1 MPNSINY
8 AVGSCANGL
17 SSNGVCYAPNGSVAQ
32 VQNGTNLVS
41 TYLYNTRFQP
51 CWMYATTGTALA
63 TNTSCTASESGTH
76 ATGTVT
82 ISGVEQKK
90 CSSSAPVRT
99 TSTSSPEAGCPIG
112 EGYIY
117 DSGDVS
123 ITVDGFGADAGYG
136 QGSTASSIATSLISQ
151 LNASNSPVTAT
162 GGTTITLTS
171 KATGT
176 SANYTLSTSV
186 SWDDGDFSS
195 PSFRATPSGST
206 LTGGSGFGSGNI
218 LDLQY
223 NFNLGSGDNG
233 DVIGITNNRDTTRT
247 QSFTYSALN
256 RITTAQ
262 TQGTSGSNCFGFQFT
277 DDTWAN
283 LTGTSILSGYTSCSL
298 TTPYAFSITV
308 NGNNQITTSG
318 FSYDASGNLM
328 NDGFNSYAYN
338 AESEI
343 KTAEGV
349 TYTYDGDGNRIE
361 KSNGKIYWYGAG
373 TEILDESDTSGNIT
387 NEYVFF
393 GGKRV
398 AMRVVSSGTIY
409 YYEGDMLGSARTMV
423 QAGQTAP
430 CFDADFLPYGQE
442 VDFTS
447 TCGSNY
453 RFEGKERDLETG
465 DDNFGARYYR
475 STLGR
480 WLSADWSSIPAPVP
494 YANLTNPQTLNLY
507 AMVSDNPETFA
518 DLDGHQCGN
527 VGSSDR
533 NSCPKS
539 VQTSSSATQG
549 EGFPAPQKPG
559 DGMPPQIN
567 NELAQQQSGYAETD
581 NITHTLTISQTT
593 TTQVVNQNG
602 TTTQTSVTTNASW
615 STAHGQEEAYLGATQ
630 TTSTTVFSAGMTSV
644 LSSSSSAQNIS
655 SAAAFKVLGAGSWQA
670 GSAYSS
676 PDRAAYF
683 VRAVGSDIRAHPLK
697 YAGIAAEAGLIAT
710 PVPEAYEGAKAI
722 GDVVLAGAHLVWD
735 LTH

>member
-1 MPNSINY
+1 
-8 AVGSCANGL
+8 
-17 SSNGVCYAPNGSVAQ
+17 

-63 TNTSCTASESGTH
+63 TNTSCTTSESGTH

-82 ISGVEQKK
+82 IRGAEQKK
-90 CSSSAPVRT
+90 CSTSAPVRT
-99 TSTSSPEAGCPIG
+99 TSTSTPLAGGCPIG

-123 ITVDGFGADAGYG
+123 ITVDGFVADAGYG
-136 QGSTASSIATSLISQ
+136 QGSTASSIANSLISQ

-176 SANYTLSTSV
+176 SANYALSTSV
-186 SWDDGDFSS
+186 SWDSGDFSS
-195 PSFRATPSGST
+195 PSFTATPSGST

-233 DVIGITNNRDTTRT
+233 NVIGITNNRDTTRT
-247 QSFTYSALN
+247 QSFTYGALN
-256 RITTAQ
+256 RIITAQ
-262 TQGTSGSNCFGFQFT
+262 TQGTTGSNCFGFQFT
-277 DDTWAN
+277 YDAFTN
-283 LTGTSILSGYTSCSL
+283 LTATSILSGYTSCSL

-308 NGNNQITTSG
+308 NNNNQITTSG

-338 AESEI
+338 AESEV
-343 KTAEGV
+343 KTAAGV
-349 TYTYDGDGNRIE
+349 TYTYDGDGNRIQ

-373 TEILDESDTSGNIT
+373 TEILDESDTSGSFT

-398 AMRVVSSGTIY
+398 AMRVISSGTIY

-423 QAGQTAP
+423 QAGQTTP

-442 VDFTS
+442 VDYTS
-447 TCGSNY
+447 TCGTNY

-475 STLGR
+475 SNLGR
-480 WLSADWSSIPAPVP
+480 WLSADWSAVPAPVP

-518 DLDGHQCGN
+518 DLDGHMCGTVEGSDT
-527 VGSSDR
+527 VGCTTGPLDLWTPGVPSEAQKTGDGTKPS
-533 NSCPKS
+533 
-539 VQTSSSATQG
+539 TTQQ
-549 EGFPAPQKPG
+549 AQAAQQANQAQPQKNPPVLYA
-559 DGMPPQIN
+559 DGYVVDKFSHGGPHIDRIDKNGKLVGRYDENGNPIEFKGKKPPRVPNSDKGRFQ
-567 NELAQQQSGYAETD
+567 
-581 NITHTLTISQTT
+581 
-593 TTQVVNQNG
+593 
-602 TTTQTSVTTNASW
+602 
-615 STAHGQEEAYLGATQ
+615 
-630 TTSTTVFSAGMTSV
+630 
-644 LSSSSSAQNIS
+644 
-655 SAAAFKVLGAGSWQA
+655 SAADKLREYRERQRRAKPQSAPAADTPNKNMQRITPFRWNPVFFPTPFGDPIPLG
-670 GSAYSS
+670 
-676 PDRAAYF
+676 P
-683 VRAVGSDIRAHPLK
+683 
-697 YAGIAAEAGLIAT
+697 
-710 PVPEAYEGAKAI
+710 
-722 GDVVLAGAHLVWD
+722 DVVPVGEPVLVPG
-735 LTH
+735 